1 MPWEHI
7 IVGDYVHVS
16 IDETIPADLLL
27 IRSSD
32 PQGSVFVETSN
43 LDGESNLK
51 QRTVM
56 QKCRSLC
63 GETGDFDPTLL
74 NLKVYCNNP
83 DKRLNF
89 IQGNVEYANEDVD
102 RITTDNIIIRGC
114 KLRNTTFI
122 EGIVLYTEQN
132 AKSARNLNLI
142 S

>member
-122 EGIVLYTEQN
+122 EGIVLYTG
-132 AKSARNLNLI
+132 KNLVEKFREKI
-142 S
+142 I